1 MKKILLILGLAFV
14 VASPAF
20 AIDQP
25 GFEDY
30 LIKKGLGTKQGTGNR
45 EVKLVRNGNQTE
57 AGAGLVSGDLVIWDT
72 LSDDGVTVATTT
84 TSADGRI
91 AGIVCSTIPTADSV
105 QNSAQDGAG
114 RRNWGWIVVSGP
126 MVVDLTAAGSNGA
139 AVGDAFITS
148 TDATV
153 ATRFETTP
161 PAYLNGAYTER
172 LTRTNKGG
180 FFLDT
185 PAASDTSVEVYVQLN

>member
-1 MKKILLILGLAFV
+1 MKKILLVLALAIC
-14 VASPAF
+14 VAAPAF

-25 GFEDY
+25 GFQNY
-30 LIKKGLGTKQGTGNR
+30 VIKNGTGARQGDAVR
-45 EVKLVRNGNQTE
+45 EVKLVRFSSQAQND
-57 AGAGLVSGDLVIWDT
+57 ASLVSGDLVVWDT
-72 LSDDGVTVATTT
+72 NSDDGVSIRTTT
-84 TSADGRI
+84 TSADGAI
-91 AGIVCSTIPTADSV
+91 AGVVCTTIATADSV
-105 QNSAQDGAG
+105 QNSAHEGAG

-161 PAYLNGAYTER
+161 TAYLNGAYTER
-172 LTRTNKGG
+172 VTRTNRGG

-185 PAASDTSVEVYVQLN
+185 PAVGDTSVEVFVQLN